1 MSGRSYSQVWPLF
14 MNWKDIGYGE
24 LRFMF
29 MFMYVVVTGR
39 GKYGKVDHSK
49 GKGGERIVAI
59 LRF

>member
-1 MSGRSYSQVWPLF
+1 